1 MFIKYSSENSLINC
15 DINNR
20 DIEEAQSL
28 NLSSLAD
35 IYDSISLYDYE
46 EENSRNLKKIT
57 WEEWYLNKKILSLK
71 REKRINKKKQ
81 EQQNK
86 IQETTR
92 TEDEKN
98 KKLLEWLDKKK
109 KHKENQ
115 KLEEQNKIT
124 QIEKKVNFFNNY
136 KQKRIIPSKIF
147 IILRTVKIIIR
158 KRKLKKNTKTG

>member
-1 MFIKYSSENSLINC
+1 MFIKFSSENSLINC

-20 DIEEAQSL
+20 YIEEAQSL

-35 IYDSISLYDYE
+35 VYDSISLYDYE

-81 EQQNK
+81 EQQNR

-92 TEDEKN
+92 TDEKN

-115 KLEEQNKIT
+115 KLEEQNKII
-124 QIEKKVNFFNNY
+124 QIEKKVKFF
-136 KQKRIIPSKIF
+136 
-147 IILRTVKIIIR
+147 
-158 KRKLKKNTKTG
+158 

>member
-1 MFIKYSSENSLINC
+1 MFIKFSSENSLINC
-15 DINNR
+15 DIYNR

-81 EQQNK
+81 EQQNR

-92 TEDEKN
+92 TDEKN

-115 KLEEQNKIT
+115 KLEEQNKII
-124 QIEKKVNFFNNY
+124 QIEKKVKFF
-136 KQKRIIPSKIF
+136 
-147 IILRTVKIIIR
+147 
-158 KRKLKKNTKTG
+158 

>member
-86 IQETTR
+86 IQETTI
-92 TEDEKN
+92 TDEKN

-115 KLEEQNKIT
+115 KLEEQNKII

>member
-92 TEDEKN
+92 TDEKN

-115 KLEEQNKIT
+115 KLEEQNKII